1 MSQLRELQLD
11 FQAYVRDEDNAA
23 VPAVVGDQRAKREE
37 RLDVYFQAYRLRLL
51 EILQNDFSGLAA
63 LLDEQDFHALGLAYL
78 AAYPSTHPSVRW
90 FGRHLGDFLNT
101 AEPYCARPELAEM
114 ACFEWAWG
122 QAFDAADSPVV
133 DSSALE
139 QVPAASW
146 AELRVGLQASV
157 QRIALRSNVPAIFQA
172 VCSEDSL
179 PDVQIDDV
187 PEQWMLWR
195 RDLDIFWRS
204 LENDEAWAL
213 DNCAGGSNFAQL
225 CDGLCR
231 WHDEADVPLR
241 MAMLL
246 RQWSGDGL
254 IREMSVD

>member
-23 VPAVVGDQRAKREE
+23 VPAVVGDQRAGREE
-37 RLDVYFQAYRLRLL
+37 RLDVYYQAYRLRLL
-51 EILQNDFSGLAA
+51 EILRNDFSGLAA
-63 LLDEQDFHALGLAYL
+63 LLDEQGFHALGLAYL
-78 AAYPSTHPSVRW
+78 AAHPSTHPSVRW
-90 FGRHLGDFLNT
+90 FGRHLADFLRT
-101 AEPYCARPELAEM
+101 AEPYCARPELTEM

-139 QVPAASW
+139 QVPW
-146 AELRVGLQASV
+146 AELHVGLQASV
-157 QRIALRSNVPAIFQA
+157 QRIALHSNVPAVFQA
-172 VCSEDSL
+172 VCSEESL
-179 PDVQIDDV
+179 PDVQISDASK
-187 PEQWMLWR
+187 QWMLWR

-213 DNCAGGSNFAQL
+213 DNCVDGSNLAQL

-231 WHDEADVPLR
+231 WHDEAEVPLR

-246 RQWSGDGL
+246 RQWSGEGL
-254 IREMSVD
+254 IREISVD